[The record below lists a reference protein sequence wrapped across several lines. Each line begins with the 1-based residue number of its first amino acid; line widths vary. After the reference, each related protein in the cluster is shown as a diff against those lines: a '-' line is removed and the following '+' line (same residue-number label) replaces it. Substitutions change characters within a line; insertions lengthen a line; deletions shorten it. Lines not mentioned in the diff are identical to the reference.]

1 MGKSRFSELRQ
12 DLEDGRAGVPGG
24 VVVRK
29 RVISIPYE
37 TFTVYIFYFLVPT
50 FFWDPVKP
58 AGHRNPSIDHFQ
70 KTTLFW
76 RELFACQIWDLVKTD
91 HTIIKYDTFSLQKD
105 WIQPVKSIFSL
116 R

>member
-1 MGKSRFSELRQ
+1 MGKPRFSELHQ

-50 FFWDPVKP
+50 FFETRSNPRDTET
-58 AGHRNPSIDHFQ
+58 PSIDHFQ

-76 RELFACQIWDLVKTD
+76 CELFACQIWDLVKTD

-105 WIQPVKSIFSL
+105 
-116 R
+116 